1 MEIRKVQETKR
12 EGNTLSGYAVL
23 YNTDSVEI
31 REMGRVF
38 IEQIARGAFD
48 ESLNDDIKLYFQH
61 DTKMPLARTQNG
73 SLRVKSDAKGLYFE
87 ADLPDTTLA
96 NDIKELMNRGI
107 LTGEMSFGFSAD
119 KINWR
124 DKNFR
129 TVEKGRLYEI
139 SVVVDAA
146 YPDTHSQLRGIAQE
160 INQKRI
166 NLLRRKTK

>member
-31 REMGRVF
+31 REMGKTFV
-38 IEQIARGAFD
+38 EQIARGAFD
-48 ESLNDDIKLYFQH
+48 ESLNEDIKLYFQH

-124 DKNFR
+124 GSNFR

-146 YPDTHSQLRGIAQE
+146 YPETYSKLRGIAQE